1 MSPVWCPWCYNLEY
15 LQITRTGGEW
25 QRCISIFHA
34 TTWVETLGCRQIP
47 HGVLPGKALVP
58 VLFSFPE
65 KWWKLDQLGSANGFL
80 WGKWWIKSLQV
91 SLVEVFDRL
100 NVRYDPLLA
109 AFATTSAAGPF
120 FSIALGVLIVD
131 NPLAASVG
139 LARASPQA
147 WLPGNGIGQSSQL
160 CFKIL
165 YKLLSFD
172 CADWTLSG
180 HFKYSLVFCQTRLR
194 RQAWEMVG
202 SCQ

>member
-1 MSPVWCPWCYNLEY
+1 MY
-15 LQITRTGGEW
+15 LHIPCNYLSW
-25 QRCISIFHA
+25 N
-34 TTWVETLGCRQIP
+34 TWMQANTAWGFARQGI
-47 HGVLPGKALVP
+47 GACS
-58 VLFSFPE
+58 FSFPE

-91 SLVEVFDRL
+91 SLGEVFDRL

-131 NPLAASVG
+131 NPLTASVG

-147 WLPGNGIGQSSQL
+147 WLPGNGICQSSQL

-165 YKLLSFD
+165 YKLLAFD

-202 SCQ
+202 YGRIMSIMWKTDTNMYP